1 MRHIAFAAV
10 LLCAGIVTLPVAG
23 AFAPS
28 AAAQGRDDDRKKDD
42 EKRKKEKERERVKQ
56 RETALKAIGSAFA
69 AKDIA
74 SLLARVPKD
83 AKIQLTLGGDDGEY
97 AVDQARGVLDK
108 YFGKFER
115 LSVEFKTAEDDVG
128 SFTMTLRRKG
138 EDKELTRKLYV
149 KIKGPDASGRVTLVA
164 LNVDA

>member
-1 MRHIAFAAV
+1 MRHIALAAV

-23 AFAPS
+23 PFAPS
-28 AAAQGRDDDRKKDD
+28 AAAQGRNEDRKKDD
-42 EKRKKEKERERVKQ
+42 EKKRKERERIKQ

-83 AKIQLTLGGDDGEY
+83 AKIRLTLGGDDGQY

-115 LSVEFKTAEDDVG
+115 ISVEFKTAVDDVG

-149 KIKGPDASGRVTLVA
+149 EIKGPDASGRVSLVA